1 MGLMEEHYQLFAPVS
16 YDVGEKKK
24 SIQSSLLCVYALQ
37 FLAGYAIRK
46 HRLMT
51 IKLIRQIAKTYFS
64 ICFYP
69 ALIHKLPLNTN

>member
-1 MGLMEEHYQLFAPVS
+1 M
-16 YDVGEKKK
+16 
-24 SIQSSLLCVYALQ
+24 QSSLLCVYALQ

-46 HRLMT
+46 HKLMT

-64 ICFYP
+64 TCFYP